1 MTSFVYQAIRKD
13 GARVKGELM
22 ARNKSDAFQQ
32 LDKQKLQPVSLVPAS
47 EAAAA
52 AGKSAAAA
60 AAVPTGKQTLS
71 RKQVV
76 QFTEEMS
83 DLLDAGLQL
92 EPALQ
97 IMEGRQEASAIKT
110 VCLILR
116 QNVRQGQSFSNALR
130 SVSDS
135 FGDMYCNLA
144 SAGEISGALP
154 KILRRQHA
162 YLVMVEELRGRVVSA
177 LIYPAFLVLAGGAL
191 ITLFMT
197 KLVPQLK
204 TLFSNAGSTM
214 PLLTRML
221 IGFSEFLTS
230 WWWLLLVLGVAFGM
244 AFKAYTSQP
253 AGRVWWDRVKLDLPL
268 VGAVLSARF
277 FTQFAQTLATLV
289 TSGVPLLTGLR
300 LMHKA
305 NTNTYVQDLLGRV
318 VEMVSDGGALTRA
331 LRKVG
336 FFPPM
341 FIDIIT
347 VGEQTGD
354 LGLALERAATRYDK
368 ELNVKI
374 ERLTAMIQPAL
385 IFVLAIVVGLVAYSI
400 MSGIF
405 QAVSGL
411 RVQQ

>member
-1 MTSFVYQAIRKD
+1 MTTFVYQAVRKD
-13 GARVKGELM
+13 GARVKGELL
-22 ARNKSDAFQQ
+22 ARNKADAFQQ
-32 LDKQKLQPVSLVPAS
+32 LDRQKLQPLSLLPAA

-52 AGKSAAAA
+52 SKGGTASVAAA
-60 AAVPTGKQTLS
+60 PTGKQTLN

-83 DLLDAGLQL
+83 DLLGAGLQL

-97 IMEGRQEASAIKT
+97 IMENRQEASAIKS
-110 VCLILR
+110 VCILLR
-116 QNVRQGQSFSNALR
+116 QNVRQGMSFSNALR
-130 SVSDS
+130 LVSDG
-135 FGDMYCNLA
+135 FGDMYCNLV

-154 KILRRQHA
+154 TILRRQHA
-162 YLVMVEELRGRVVSA
+162 YLVMVENLRGRVVSA
-177 LIYPAFLVLAGGAL
+177 LIYPAVLVVAGGVL

-214 PLLTRML
+214 PTLTRLL
-221 IGFSEFLTS
+221 IGFSEFLTQ
-230 WWWLLLVLGVAFGM
+230 WWWFLALVVVGAALG
-244 AFKAYTSQP
+244 FKAYVSQP
-253 AGRVWWDRVKLDLPL
+253 AGRAWWDRAKLHLPL
-268 VGAVLSARF
+268 VGAILNARF

-305 NTNTYVQDLLGRV
+305 NANLYIQGLLERV

-331 LRKVG
+331 MRKVG
-336 FFPPM
+336 YFPPM

-368 ELNVKI
+368 ELTVKI
-374 ERLTAMIQPAL
+374 DRLTALIQPAL
-385 IFVLAIVVGLVAYSI
+385 IFLLAIVVGVVAYSI